1 MIREEKRLY
10 LSHIE
15 RNLSQLN
22 CISIESLDYA
32 NNYCGVVLCFLFK
45 EKKKYRLRNTQW
57 DSFCHLF
64 CQYNHQTTGQ
74 LNNETEKKIVMS
86 CFIP

>member
-45 EKKKYRLRNTQW
+45 EKKSTDSEILSGILFVIYFVNIITKPLVNLIMKLR
-57 DSFCHLF
+57 
-64 CQYNHQTTGQ
+64 
-74 LNNETEKKIVMS
+74 KKS
-86 CFIP
+86 L